1 MGELGAFYHCRHP
14 WGLKILRLC
23 GRNRG
28 VKAIHVA
35 VLSILM
41 GLAAG
46 LGSAPLVGCVP
57 TGSAP
62 PYDAGAQ
69 PTAAATVRPSLNVM
83 TAAFEDNFDRE
94 GGGGGHA
101 EGAWPAF
108 DASAGVSAD
117 AGHDAGH
124 DAGASALLLALP
136 DAAADAGASEHLV
149 DRSNL
154 GPNWTQVK
162 TSAWRVEG
170 GKLCGQNAH
179 NHGIWLNRTLP
190 LNARIEF
197 DATSFSDE
205 GDLKTEVWG
214 DGASYAT
221 GSSYTNATSYLAI
234 LGGWK
239 NSIHALARLN
249 EHGTDRKE
257 IHVDK
262 DSDDPRQRPV
272 QKGQTYHFKVERTDG
287 KTVRWSVDGIDF
299 LTWNDPSPLAG
310 QGHDHFGF
318 NEWEAKV
325 CFDNVKVT
333 PL

>member
-1 MGELGAFYHCRHP
+1 M
-14 WGLKILRLC
+14 
-23 GRNRG
+23 
-28 VKAIHVA
+28 KAIRVA
-35 VLSILM
+35 VMSV
-41 GLAAG
+41 LALAG
-46 LGSAPLVGCVP
+46 VAASTAFPGCVP
-57 TGSAP
+57 SGSAP

-69 PTAAATVRPSLNVM
+69 PTTAATIRPSLNVM
-83 TAAFEDNFDRE
+83 TAPFEDNFDRAPGE
-94 GGGGGHA
+94 DGGR
-101 EGAWPAF
+101 ESSWPAF
-108 DASAGVSAD
+108 EGGIAAEGGLALGHHDAHDGGGSGNALLSLALDGGADASSASS
-117 AGHDAGH
+117 A
-124 DAGASALLLALP
+124 ASA
-136 DAAADAGASEHLV
+136 EHVV
-149 DRSNL
+149 DHSNL

-162 TSAWRVEG
+162 TNAWRVEN
-170 GKLCGQNAH
+170 GKLCVQNAH

-190 LNARIEF
+190 VNARIEF
-197 DATSFSDE
+197 DATSSSDD

-221 GSSYTNATSYLAI
+221 GTSYTNATSYLAI

-272 QKGQTYHFKVERTDG
+272 QKGQTYHFKIERTDG
-287 KTVRWSVDGIDF
+287 KTIRWSVDGIDF
-299 LTWNDPSPLAG
+299 VSWNDPSPLAG